1 MNKNFLTKHLS
12 NESHPESSS
21 HQLLTSSNQ
30 GYLLKPKL
38 TLWQHFSN
46 LSISRKQIVALVA
59 SEIISI
65 IGVTVVSRLLIT
77 SNLQVISAE
86 QAKSELAVIDMAY
99 NIKVNQMGFGF
110 RGQSDNTA
118 IIRATANS
126 FRGQSLSPELKAQV
140 KQILVNE
147 ITARKIE
154 YATLVGRDL
163 KIIVNANAERQGEVF
178 NPGGLVSEVFN
189 FPKQIKASRIVQ
201 WSELSKELPPLPQN
215 FRNQDAL
222 IRYTVTPV
230 KDPETNIVIGA
241 LVSGDIVNQKDTINQ
256 TALDATGGGYSAI
269 YYQKP
274 NGEFILSTSLASASS
289 QSFRN
294 LQLPKAGETL
304 LKEAVLSGNNIPTA
318 RMTIG
323 NEAYVV
329 AAKAVPN
336 KILQADDESTVSY
349 NKQPVAILVR
359 GTPEI
364 AINQLLNNSSWIQL
378 LTIVIALLIIS
389 IWTVILRKT
398 IILPITELQKTAF
411 KYFTGDRTARAEV
424 FAEDEIGELAITFN
438 RLTDKI
444 TQQVKQQED
453 QVKIAQLVHEVT
465 DRYRVSLNPQY
476 ILDSAIISIKSAIQ
490 ADRVLV
496 YRLDQN
502 WNGQIVAESVNPDF
516 PIAVGTEIID
526 IVFVK
531 NYIDQYQN
539 NSVQAIA
546 NVDDHN
552 FSSSHLELLHRLGIK
567 ASLIAPILIN
577 KKLYG
582 LLIAHQCSETR
593 EWQNLEINL
602 LKQVAIP
609 IGYALEQTSLNQ
621 RIDHASSLAE
631 LVSGE
636 KRQQQEVLQ
645 QQISRLIQ
653 DISSVSQ
660 GNLTV
665 KAEVVSGQIGLIA
678 ENFNLVVDNLK
689 KTITEVQSSSCQ
701 INTIVR
707 ENENVIYELSAQTQK
722 QTSAL
727 QNVLEKVQPIISS
740 LQATSA
746 SNNQAREVT
755 RTSFNN
761 AQQSLTVIDSATQNI
776 STLRSTIDEMKKRV
790 KKLGES
796 SLQIDNIIDLV
807 SEIGTQASLLA
818 VNTELQASRRNQDSS
833 FLLIATNLGDLAIRC
848 AAITQ
853 EIEAIVNTN
862 QQETR
867 EIIQVMDL
875 VTSQVV
881 KETNITE
888 NTKASLNE
896 TLIALKQINQLVN
909 SIFEGT
915 TFQLETSQS
924 IQEMIQEIDQVSEVS
939 NDFSQQV
946 FQSWQKALNIAQE
959 LQINLDKLKV
969 NETGN
974 S

>member
-1 MNKNFLTKHLS
+1 VNKNSVAKHLL
-12 NESHPESSS
+12 NESTQDSLS
-21 HQLLTSSNQ
+21 HQSPISRNP
-30 GYLLKPKL
+30 GYLSKQKL
-38 TLWQHFSN
+38 TLWQQFTN

-59 SEIISI
+59 SELISI
-65 IGVTVVSRLLIT
+65 IGLTVVSRFLIT
-77 SNLQVISAE
+77 TNLQAISAE

-110 RGQSDNTA
+110 RGQSDNSA
-118 IIRATANS
+118 IIRATVNS
-126 FRGQSLSPELKAQV
+126 FRGQSLNPELKAQV
-140 KQILVNE
+140 KQILANE
-147 ITARKIE
+147 VKARKIE

-178 NPGGLVSEVFN
+178 NPDSLVSEVFN

-201 WSELSKELPPLPQN
+201 WSELSKELPPLPKN
-215 FRNQDAL
+215 FHNQDAL

-241 LVSGDIVNQKDTINQ
+241 LVSGDIVNHKDTINQ

-274 NGEFILSTSLASASS
+274 NGEFVLSTSLASASS
-289 QSFRN
+289 QIFRN
-294 LQLPKAGETL
+294 LQLPKTGQTL
-304 LKEAVLSGNNIPTA
+304 LNEAVLTGKNIPTA

-323 NEAYVV
+323 NQAYVV
-329 AAKAVPN
+329 AAKTIPN
-336 KILQADDESTVSY
+336 KILQTDDESTVIY
-349 NKQPVAILVR
+349 NQQPVAILVR

-364 AINQLLNNSSWIQL
+364 AINKLLNNSSWIQL
-378 LTIVIALLIIS
+378 LTIIIALLIIS
-389 IWTVILRKT
+389 IWTIILRKT
-398 IILPITELQKTAF
+398 IISPITQLQKTAF
-411 KYFTGDRTARAEV
+411 NYFTGDRTARAEV

-496 YRLDQN
+496 YRFDEN
-502 WNGQIVAESVNPDF
+502 WRGQIIAESVNPDF
-516 PIAVGTEIID
+516 SIALGTEIID

-531 NYIDQYQN
+531 NYIDNYEK

-546 NVDDHN
+546 NIDENN
-552 FSSSHLELLHRLGIK
+552 FSDSHLELLNRLGIK

-577 KKLYG
+577 NKLYG
-582 LLIAHQCSETR
+582 LLIAHQCSQIR

-621 RIDHASSLAE
+621 RIDRASSLAE
-631 LVSGE
+631 LVTGE
-636 KRQQQEVLQ
+636 KRQQQEILQ

-653 DISSVSQ
+653 DISSLSQ
-660 GNLTV
+660 GNLTL
-665 KAEVVSGQIGLIA
+665 KAEVVSGQIGVIA
-678 ENFNLVVDNLK
+678 ENFNLIIDNLK
-689 KTITEVQSSSCQ
+689 TIITKIKSSTLQ
-701 INTIVR
+701 INTVVK
-707 ENENVIYELSAQTQK
+707 ENDNVISQLSKQTQK
-722 QTSAL
+722 QTSVL
-727 QNVLEKVQPIISS
+727 SHVLEKVQPIISS
-740 LQATSA
+740 LQANSE
-746 SNNQAREVT
+746 SNNKVREVT
-755 RTSFNN
+755 YASFSN
-761 AQQSLTVIDSATQNI
+761 AQESLTIIDSATENI
-776 STLRSTIDEMKKRV
+776 SSLRSTIDEMKNRV
-790 KKLGES
+790 KRLGES

-818 VNTELQASRRNQDSS
+818 VNTELQAARKHQDSS

-848 AAITQ
+848 AAVTQ
-853 EIEAIVNTN
+853 QIETIVSTN

-881 KETNITE
+881 KETNVTE
-888 NTKASLNE
+888 SMRSYLHENLN
-896 TLIALKQINQLVN
+896 ALQQINQLVE
-909 SIFEGT
+909 SVFQGT
-915 TFQLETSQS
+915 AFQLETSQAV
-924 IQEMIQEIDQVSEVS
+924 QEMIQEIYQVSEVS
-939 NDFSQQV
+939 DDSVQQI
-946 FQSWQKALNIAQE
+946 FQSWQKALNIAHE
-959 LQINLDKLKV
+959 LQINLEELKV
-969 NETGN
+969 N
-974 S
+974 

>member
-1 MNKNFLTKHLS
+1 VNKNSVAKHLS
-12 NESHPESSS
+12 NESNRDSLSQ
-21 HQLLTSSNQ
+21 QLPTSSNRGILSKQ
-30 GYLLKPKL
+30 KL
-38 TLWQHFSN
+38 TLWQKFTN
-46 LSISRKQIVALVA
+46 LSISRKHIVALVA

-65 IGVTVVSRLLIT
+65 IGLTVVSRYLIT
-77 SNLQVISAE
+77 SNLQAISAE
-86 QAKSELAVIDMAY
+86 QAKAELAVIDMAY

-118 IIRATANS
+118 IIRATINS
-126 FRGQSLSPELKAQV
+126 YRGQSLSSELKAQV

-147 ITARKIE
+147 VTARKIE

-178 NPGGLVSEVFN
+178 NPDNLVSEVFN

-201 WSELSKELPPLPQN
+201 WSELSKELPPLPKN

-241 LVSGDIVNQKDTINQ
+241 LVSGDIVNQKHTINQ
-256 TALDATGGGYSAI
+256 TALDATSGGYSAI

-274 NGEFILSTSLASASS
+274 NGEFVLSTSLAAASS
-289 QSFRN
+289 QTFLN
-294 LQLPKAGETL
+294 LQLPKAGQTL
-304 LKEAVLSGNNIPTA
+304 LNEAVLGNNNIPTA

-323 NEAYVV
+323 NQAYVV

-378 LTIVIALLIIS
+378 LTIVIALVIIS
-389 IWTVILRKT
+389 IWTIILRKT
-398 IILPITELQKTAF
+398 IISPITQLQKTAF
-411 KYFTGDRTARAEV
+411 NYFTGDRTARAEV

-444 TQQVKQQED
+444 TQQVKQQQD

-496 YRLDQN
+496 YRFDEN
-502 WNGQIVAESVNPDF
+502 WRGQIIAESVNPDF
-516 PIAVGTEIID
+516 PIALGTETID
-526 IVFVK
+526 TVFIR
-531 NYIDQYQN
+531 NYIDKYEK
-539 NSVQAIA
+539 NSVQAIT
-546 NVDDHN
+546 NIDENN
-552 FSSSHLELLHRLGIK
+552 FSDSHRELLNRLSIK

-577 KKLYG
+577 NKLYG
-582 LLIAHQCSETR
+582 LLIAHQCSQTR

-609 IGYALEQTSLNQ
+609 IGYALEQTSLN
-621 RIDHASSLAE
+621 RKIDDASSLAE
-631 LVSGE
+631 LASGE

-645 QQISRLIQ
+645 QQISRLIR

-665 KAEVVSGQIGLIA
+665 KAEVVSGQIGAIA
-678 ENFNLVVDNLK
+678 ENFNLVVDNFK
-689 KTITEVQSSSCQ
+689 KIITKIQSSTSQ
-701 INTIVR
+701 MNAVVK
-707 ENENVIYELSAQTQK
+707 ENENVIYQLSEQTQR
-722 QTSAL
+722 QTSVL
-727 QNVLEKVQPIISS
+727 HNVLEKIQPIISS
-740 LQATSA
+740 LEATSE
-746 SNNQAREVT
+746 SNNKVREVT
-755 RTSFNN
+755 CTSFNS
-761 AQQSLTVIDSATQNI
+761 AQESLTVIDSATQNI

-790 KKLGES
+790 KRLGES

-818 VNTELQASRRNQDSS
+818 VNTELQAARRNQDSS

-848 AAITQ
+848 TGITQ
-853 EIEAIVNTN
+853 EIEAIVSTN

-881 KETNITE
+881 KETNMTE
-888 NTKASLNE
+888 NAKGSLNQS
-896 TLIALKQINQLVN
+896 LNALQQISQLVE
-909 SIFEGT
+909 SVFQGT
-915 TFQLETSQS
+915 AFQLETSRTV
-924 IQEMIQEIDQVSEVS
+924 QEMMQEIYQVSES
-939 NDFSQQV
+939 SSDYSQQI
-946 FQSWQKALNIAQE
+946 FQSWQKALDIAQE
-959 LQINLDKLKV
+959 LQLNMEQLKV
-969 NETGN
+969 N
-974 S
+974 